1 MDNSTLQLIAK
12 FTIRARK
19 HIGAIDVKLLAENE
33 TYREEVFKQVNE
45 TADEELLM
53 ISLSLRE
60 SLSTATTQAS
70 NPEENTAAP
79 KPLLDKYLKGT
90 RG

>member
-1 MDNSTLQLIAK
+1 MDNATLQLIAK

-19 HIGAIDVKLLAENE
+19 HIGAVDVKLLAENE
-33 TYREEVFKQVNE
+33 TYREEVFKQVGE

-60 SLSTATTQAS
+60 SLSTTDDQAS
-70 NPEENTAAP
+70 NVEENTTTP
-79 KPLLDKYLKGT
+79 QPMPGKYLKGT